1 MANKKIKI
9 TAPVGAAPFFMGLF
23 IGDVVELDEKQAE
36 ILVESGRAVYLTPQE
51 TLQAAPQAIE
61 ITETASAKTS
71 PETATSKPQRK
82 RK

>member
-1 MANKKIKI
+1 MAKKKIKI

-36 ILVESGRAVYLTPQE
+36 ILVESGRAAYVKSD
-51 TLQAAPQAIE
+51 AAPTAIE
-61 ITETASAKTS
+61 ITKTATDKTA

>member
-9 TAPVGAAPFFMGLF
+9 KAPVGAAPFFMALF

-36 ILVESGRAVYLTPQE
+36 ILVESGRATYVSSDVIPT
-51 TLQAAPQAIE
+51 AIE
-61 ITETASAKTS
+61 ITETAAAKTA

>member
-1 MANKKIKI
+1 
-9 TAPVGAAPFFMGLF
+9 MGLF

-36 ILVESGRAVYLTPQE
+36 LIVETGRATYVSSDVIPT
-51 TLQAAPQAIE
+51 AIE
-61 ITETASAKTS
+61 ITETATAKTT

>member
-36 ILVESGRAVYLTPQE
+36 ILVESGRAAYVKSDATP
-51 TLQAAPQAIE
+51 TAIE

>member
-9 TAPVGAAPFFMGLF
+9 TAPVGAAPFFMALF

-36 ILVESGRAVYLTPQE
+36 LIVESGRAAYVSLDAIPT
-51 TLQAAPQAIE
+51 AIE
-61 ITETASAKTS
+61 ITETATAKTS
-71 PETATSKPQRK
+71 PEIATSKPQRK

>member
-1 MANKKIKI
+1 MANRKIKI
-9 TAPVGAAPFFMGLF
+9 TAPVGAAPYFMALF

-36 ILVESGRAVYLTPQE
+36 ILVESGRAAYVKSDATPI
-51 TLQAAPQAIE
+51 AIE
-61 ITETASAKTS
+61 ITETAAAKTS

>member
-1 MANKKIKI
+1 MAKKKIKI
-9 TAPVGAAPFFMGLF
+9 TAPVGAAPFFMALF

-36 ILVESGRAVYLTPQE
+36 LIVESGRAAYVKSD
-51 TLQAAPQAIE
+51 AAPTAIE
-61 ITETASAKTS
+61 ITETATSKTS

>member
-9 TAPVGAAPFFMGLF
+9 KAPVGAAPFFMGLF

-36 ILVESGRAVYLTPQE
+36 ILVESGRAAYVKSDATP
-51 TLQAAPQAIE
+51 TAIE
-61 ITETASAKTS
+61 ITETATDKTS